1 MVSNRISYFCE
12 MSLFNKWKVQFISE
26 KWTHNNFVHKLTFF
40 ISFSKAMDSV
50 MLKSVQII
58 RCFQKV
64 PRKGE
69 DQHLPAISSTCVSVV
84 CTYLSQGDAK
94 GIGFL
99 SRERARNM
107 RDQMKKYWL
116 SKFQFCIDVIACHC
130 TGGV

>member
-1 MVSNRISYFCE
+1 
-12 MSLFNKWKVQFISE
+12 MSLFNKWKVQFVSE
-26 KWTHNNFVHKLTFF
+26 KWTHNNFVHKLTFY

-69 DQHLPAISSTCVSVV
+69 DQHLPAISSTCGSVV
-84 CTYLSQGDAK
+84 CTSLSQGDAK
-94 GIGFL
+94 RIGFL